1 MAATALVVVLV
12 LVLVRI
18 AEVDEYFRADGET
31 KGEYVGPLADELR
44 SRFRHSFINGT
55 RRGGWNGMGR

>member
-1 MAATALVVVLV
+1 MAAPALVVVLV
-12 LVLVRI
+12 LVRI
-18 AEVDEYFRADGET
+18 VEVDEYFRADGET
-31 KGEYVGPLADELR
+31 KGEYVGPLAYDLR